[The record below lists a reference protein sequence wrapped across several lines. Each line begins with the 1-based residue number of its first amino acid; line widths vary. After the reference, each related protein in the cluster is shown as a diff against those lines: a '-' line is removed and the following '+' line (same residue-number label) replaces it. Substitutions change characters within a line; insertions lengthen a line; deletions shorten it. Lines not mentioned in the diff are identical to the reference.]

1 MVKGSRAEVPGTNQ
15 DTTQETDQG
24 TLSRGVTPGT
34 PDNQETLRKDTINPM
49 IESSTSPTEITIGT
63 KEEAKDET
71 KIEIINLKLLKTGGK
86 FIMEF

>member
-1 MVKGSRAEVPGTNQ
+1 
-15 DTTQETDQG
+15 
-24 TLSRGVTPGT
+24 
-34 PDNQETLRKDTINPM
+34 M